1 MPGTLE
7 GRSGLASAA
16 RAARQPGAR
25 PLTAWQRELLEVL
38 ASPDPSGGLAE
49 AIPHLVVSGECEC
62 CRSFDL
68 RDTRADRS
76 DGWPLRCSEAATPD
90 RRWRFVL
97 WIDDDGRP
105 YAVEEATE
113 AAGAPP
119 SAQELHV
126 RSVVDEVHRAG

>member
-16 RAARQPGAR
+16 RAARQPGER
-25 PLTAWQRELLEVL
+25 PLSTWERELLEVL
-38 ASPDPSGGLAE
+38 TSPDPTGLLAE
-49 AIPHLVVSGECEC
+49 AIPHLVVSGGCDC

-68 RDTRADRS
+68 RDTRAHRRDA
-76 DGWPLRCSEAATPD
+76 WPSRCSEAATPD

-97 WIDDDGRP
+97 WTDDDGRP

-113 AAGAPP
+113 AAGAAP